1 MAMRTLSHFL
11 FVRLTAVSLLFV
23 TGSGLVSAAQD
34 IESKRVNFPTF
45 DEVEL
50 SGTFYRSAPG
60 SGKKDKDTVV
70 LLLHDFRHNKGG
82 GSQED
87 GWHQLAGQLQKEGY
101 AVLSFDFR
109 GFGNSKSVS
118 PKFWSYSHNSGGI
131 KGGRKKN
138 PPASI
143 DEKDFT
149 QNYFIHLVNDIAAAR
164 AYLNVLND
172 AGEVNASNIVL
183 IGAGQGAT
191 LGALWLASE
200 CRRQKDNQ
208 SNNPNLNLIGAA
220 PQFRSLDEP
229 EGNDV
234 AAAVWLTIY
243 PTLEGKL
250 VGTSVINAIMDETKK
265 ASKPIP
271 TYFLYAKN
279 DVKASDFLN
288 KNSNLKSLIAE
299 QSKKKG
305 GVKEKAIPG
314 AGELAGSKLLSS
326 RLPTADFILDY
337 LNNAVEERGSRVR
350 KDRQD
355 KNYAFCWSL
364 PWPTHATKR
373 AVAKLPG
380 EPIMHIIP
388 LEVLGLR

>member
-1 MAMRTLSHFL
+1 MRTLPHVL
-11 FVRLTAVSLLFV
+11 FGPLAALSLLLFAI
-23 TGSGLVSAAQD
+23 SRPLPAADD
-34 IESKRVNFPTF
+34 IQSKRVNFTTF

-50 SGTFYRSAPG
+50 SGTFYRSAPAG
-60 SGKKDKDTVV
+60 GKKDKDAVV
-70 LLLHDFRHNKGG
+70 LLLHDFRHLKGG
-82 GSQED
+82 SSQED

-118 PKFWSYSHNSGGI
+118 PRFWAFPHNNSPRAI
-131 KGGRKKN
+131 KGANKKN

-143 DEKDFT
+143 DEKDFHPT
-149 QNYFIHLVNDIAAAR
+149 YFINLVNDIAAAR

-200 CRRQKDNQ
+200 CRRQKDSQ
-208 SNNPNLNLIGAA
+208 SDKLFPGMS
-220 PQFRSLDEP
+220 PQFSRLDDP

-250 VGTSVINAIMDETKK
+250 LGSSLTKALVDEAKK
-265 ASKPIP
+265 ARIP
-271 TYFLYAKN
+271 TLFLYAKN
-279 DVKASDFLN
+279 DAKASDFLN
-288 KNSNLKSLIAE
+288 KNNELKTLIAE
-299 QSKKKG
+299 NSKKKG

-326 RLPTADFILDY
+326 RLKTADYILDY
-337 LNNAVEERGSRVR
+337 LNDVVEVRGTRVR

-355 KNYAFCWSL
+355 KNFAFCWSL
-364 PWPTHATKR
+364 PWPGPNANQR
-373 AVAKLPG
+373 IVAKLPG
-380 EPIMHIIP
+380 EPVPHIIP
-388 LEVLGLR
+388 LNVFGVR

>member
-1 MAMRTLSHFL
+1 MRTLPHVL
-11 FVRLTAVSLLFV
+11 FIPLAVLSLLWLPV
-23 TGSGLVSAAQD
+23 SRPLSAADD
-34 IESKRVNFPTF
+34 IQSKRVTFTTF

-50 SGTFYRSAPG
+50 SGTFYRSAP
-60 SGKKDKDTVV
+60 SAGKKDKDTVV
-70 LLLHDFRHNKGG
+70 LFLHDFRHNKGG
-82 GSQED
+82 SSQED

-118 PKFWSYSHNSGGI
+118 PKFWSYPHNNGGI

-138 PPASI
+138 PPATI
-143 DEKDFT
+143 DEKDFNS
-149 QNYFIHLVNDIAAAR
+149 NYFINLVNDIAAAR
-164 AYLNVLND
+164 AFLNVLND
-172 AGEVNASNIVL
+172 AGEVNSSNIVL

-191 LGALWLASE
+191 LGALWLVSE
-200 CRRQKDNQ
+200 CKRQKDNQ
-208 SNNPNLNLIGAA
+208 SNNPNLNLIPGMA

-234 AAAVWLTIY
+234 TAAVWLTIY

-250 VGTSVINAIMDETKK
+250 LGSALIKALVEETKK

-279 DVKASDFLN
+279 DAKASDFLN
-288 KNSNLKSLIAE
+288 KNNELKNLIAE
-299 QSKKKG
+299 SSKKRG
-305 GVKEKAIPG
+305 GVKEKAITG

-326 RLPTADFILDY
+326 RLKTADYILDY
-337 LNNAVEERGSRVR
+337 LNDVVEARGSRVR

-364 PWPTHATKR
+364 PWPMPNAQHI
-373 AVAKLPG
+373 VAKLPG
-380 EPIMHIIP
+380 EPVTRPIP
-388 LEVLGLR
+388 LNVLGLR